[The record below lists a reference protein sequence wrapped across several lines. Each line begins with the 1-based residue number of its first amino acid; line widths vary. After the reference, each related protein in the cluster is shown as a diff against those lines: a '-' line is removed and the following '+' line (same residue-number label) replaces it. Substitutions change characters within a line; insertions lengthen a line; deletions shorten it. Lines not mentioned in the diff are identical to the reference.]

1 MATTSDILTA
11 SAGNW
16 TLVPDRS
23 KVTFKNKTLWGLAT
37 VTGHFTEFRGE
48 GSAGAG
54 VNGHVVIAARS
65 VHSGIR
71 KRDDHLRSADFFDV
85 EAHPDITVQVTGLE
99 PSDDRV
105 RLTAVLTVRGVSK
118 PIELPVD
125 VQVLDHPSLVGD
137 DPGTVAILPG
147 INDAAGRLD
156 LVSIGGE
163 DLIGRGHLIG
173 VYQGLAVEPHKLG
186 LAALGGES
194 INVANVVVLAV
205 EDDDASRPSSQHA
218 QLQRRRHWGTSRH
231 MGSAQLLG
239 EVIGAH
245 NENRQAIRCLGDGPT
260 TQHRARG
267 FDHGPQLDVLV
278 SSSGLH
284 IGHYCSHLLSR
295 ADFGNRDGVWPG
307 SNCGSE
313 IVGIPLGVH
322 PVNPDRD
329 LSIPVRMLLHHI
341 GRTATG
347 LNLEVGGH
355 GIF

>member
-23 KVTFKNKTLWGLAT
+23 KVTFKNKTLWDLAT

-125 VQVLDHPSLVGD
+125 VQVLDDGALRLSGQCEVRRDDFGVSGD
-137 DPGTVAILPG
+137 M
-147 INDAAGRLD
+147 
-156 LVSIGGE
+156 
-163 DLIGRGHLIG
+163 
-173 VYQGLAVEPHKLG
+173 LG
-186 LAALGGES
+186 M
-194 INVANVVVLAV
+194 V
-205 EDDDASRPSSQHA
+205 
-218 QLQRRRHWGTSRH
+218 
-231 MGSAQLLG
+231 
-239 EVIGAH
+239 
-245 NENRQAIRCLGDGPT
+245 GPT
-260 TQHRARG
+260 TILSG
-267 FDHGPQLDVLV
+267 ELV
-278 SSSGLH
+278 FT
-284 IGHYCSHLLSR
+284 R
-295 ADFGNRDGVWPG
+295 V
-307 SNCGSE
+307 
-313 IVGIPLGVH
+313 
-322 PVNPDRD
+322 
-329 LSIPVRMLLHHI
+329 
-341 GRTATG
+341 
-347 LNLEVGGH
+347 
-355 GIF
+355 